1 MNLSTIAWIT
11 LFVPLVAAA
20 LILFVTRASK
30 PLAAGLAILSAL
42 MTTIGGWI
50 LFAKSADG
58 VYHGFNWVDFGQALS
73 IPFDL
78 ALDPLSRTMLVV
90 VTTIAPIVFI
100 YSIGYMKEEVGYWR
114 FFAGLALFLFSM
126 LGIVLANNLVMMFI
140 FWELVGV
147 SSYILIGHYFHKASA
162 ADAAKQ
168 AFLVNRIGDFGFMLG
183 ILLFWIATGGP
194 EGGTFNFAA
203 INHPAPI
210 FVQNPALLAVAVIL
224 IFCGTVGKS
233 AQFPLHVW
241 LPNSMEGPTPVSSL
255 LHAAT
260 MVAAGVYLLA
270 RIFPILSSSPEASEI
285 VAWTGAITALGAGI
299 LATQQDDIK
308 GILAYSTISQL
319 GYMVTGAGLAV
330 SAALPMFHLFTH
342 AFFKCLLFLTAGS
355 VILGMHH
362 EQNIWKMGGLKGKM
376 PITFLTYCCGM
387 LALSGCPFFSG
398 HYSKDLIMACS
409 WEHHRA
415 IFWVVVIAAG
425 LTPFYMMRQA
435 MVVFFGKPRS
445 EHSEHAH
452 ESPLVMTIPLIL
464 LAIPAVVAGYPF
476 FEHLF
481 FHEIGSLAEPEVP
494 SFVPNIFL
502 GVFLAGLALAFVL
515 YRNVEKDPIRIPFLE
530 NRFYIDD
537 LYFWIVRV
545 IQGGFARICS
555 FTDRWFIDGILV
567 RGSATLVW
575 TIGFALRFL
584 QLGNIQAYA
593 LFFGIGVVGLIYLL
607 LHVR

>member
-1 MNLSTIAWIT
+1 MHLSTVAWIT
-11 LFVPLVAAA
+11 LTVPLVAAA
-20 LILFVTRASK
+20 LVLLVTRTSK

-42 MTTIGGWI
+42 ITCAGGWT
-50 LFAKSADG
+50 LFVTGAEG
-58 VYHGFNWVDFGQALS
+58 VYHGFNWVDFGQTFS

-126 LGIVLANNLVMMFI
+126 LGIVLADNLVMMFI

-147 SSYILIGHYFHKASA
+147 SSYILIGHYFHKDSA

-183 ILLFWIATGGP
+183 ILLFWVST
-194 EGGTFNFAA
+194 GTFSFSALNNSAGIF
-203 INHPAPI
+203 IEHPT
-210 FVQNPALLAVAVIL
+210 LLGVACVL

-270 RIFPILSSSPEASEI
+270 RIFPILSASPDASEV

-319 GYMVTGAGLAV
+319 GV

-355 VILGMHH
+355 VIIGMHH
-362 EQNIWKMGGLKGKM
+362 EQNIWKMGGLKNKM

-409 WEHHRA
+409 WEHHRG
-415 IFWVVVIAAG
+415 IFWVVVIAAA

-435 MVVFFGKPRS
+435 LVVFFGSPRGD
-445 EHSEHAH
+445 HARKAH
-452 ESPLVMTIPLIL
+452 ESPLVMLIPLIL
-464 LAIPAVVAGYPF
+464 LAIPAVIAGYPF
-476 FEHLF
+476 VEHAF
-481 FHEIGSLAEPEVP
+481 FHEIGSLAEPDVP
-494 SFVPNIFL
+494 GFVSWIFL
-502 GVFLAGLALAFVL
+502 AAFLIGLGLAFAI
-515 YRNVEKDPIRIPFLE
+515 YRKVGEKDPIRIPAFE

-537 LYFWIVRV
+537 FYFWIVRC
-545 IQGGFARICS
+545 IQGGFARLCS
-555 FTDRWFIDGILV
+555 FIDRWFIDGILV
-567 RGSATLVW
+567 RGSATVVW
-575 TIGFALRFL
+575 TLGFALRFL
-584 QLGNIQAYA
+584 QVGNLQAYA
-593 LFFGIGVVGLIYLL
+593 FFFGAGVVGLIYLL
-607 LHVR
+607 LNVR

>member
-1 MNLSTIAWIT
+1 MQLTTIAWIT
-11 LFVPLVAAA
+11 LFAPLVAAA
-20 LILFVTRASK
+20 LILLVTRTNK

-42 MTTIGGWI
+42 ITTVGGYI
-50 LFAKSADG
+50 LFFRSAEG
-58 VYHGFNWVDFGQALS
+58 TYHGFNWADFGQAFS

-78 ALDPLSRTMLVV
+78 AFDPLSRTMLVV
-90 VTTIAPIVFI
+90 VTTISPIVFI
-100 YSIGYMKEEVGYWR
+100 YSIGYMREEVGFWR

-126 LGIVLANNLVMMFI
+126 LGIVMANNLVMMFI

-147 SSYILIGHYFHKASA
+147 SSYILIGHYFQKDSA

-183 ILLFWIATGGP
+183 ILLFWVST
-194 EGGTFNFAA
+194 GTFTFSG
-203 INHPAPI
+203 INGASQV
-210 FVQNPALLAVAVIL
+210 FVQHPTLLGVACVL

-270 RIFPILSSSPEASEI
+270 RIFPILSTSPGACEV
-285 VAWTGAITALGAGI
+285 VAVTGAITALGAGI

-319 GYMVTGAGLAV
+319 GYMVAGAGLAV

-362 EQNIWKMGGLKGKM
+362 EQNIWQMGGLKNKM

-387 LALSGCPFFSG
+387 LALSGCYFFSG

-409 WEHHRA
+409 WEHHHVV
-415 IFWVVVIAAG
+415 FWLLVVAAA
-425 LTPFYMMRQA
+425 LTPFYMTRQA
-435 MVVFFGKPRS
+435 LVVFFGKPRS
-445 EHSEHAH
+445 EHANKAH
-452 ESPLVMTIPLIL
+452 ESPAVMTIPLVL
-464 LAIPAVVAGYPF
+464 LAIPAVCAGYPF
-476 FEHLF
+476 VEHFF
-481 FHEIGSLAEPEVP
+481 FHEIGTLAEPEVP
-494 SFVPNIFL
+494 HWVEIAFGAAFFI
-502 GVFLAGLALAFVL
+502 GIGAAALI
-515 YRNVEKDPIRIPFLE
+515 YRNVGEKDPIRIPCFEHL
-530 NRFYIDD
+530 FYIPDF
-537 LYFWIVRV
+537 YQWIVDR
-545 IQGGFARICS
+545 IQGGFAKLCFFI
-555 FTDRWFIDGILV
+555 DRWFIDGILV
-567 RGSATLVW
+567 RGSATAVW
-575 TIGFALRFL
+575 TLGFAFRFL
-584 QLGNIQAYA
+584 QVGNIQAYA
-593 LFFGIGVVGLIYLL
+593 LFFGAGVVGIIYLL
-607 LHVR
+607 LTIR

>member
-1 MNLSTIAWIT
+1 MHLSTVAWIT
-11 LFVPLVAAA
+11 LVVPLVAAA
-20 LILFVTRASK
+20 LILLVTRTSK

-42 MTTIGGWI
+42 IACAGGWI
-50 LFAKSADG
+50 LFLGNAEG
-58 VYHGFNWVDFGQALS
+58 TFLGFNWIDFGNAFS
-73 IPFDL
+73 IPFAL

-90 VTTIAPIVFI
+90 VTTISPLVFI
-100 YSIGYMKEEVGYWR
+100 YSIGYMREEEGFWR

-126 LGIVLANNLVMMFI
+126 LGIVLADNLVMMFI

-147 SSYILIGHYFHKASA
+147 SSYILIGHYFGKDSA

-183 ILLFWIATGGP
+183 ILLFWVATG
-194 EGGTFNFAA
+194 TFTFAG
-203 INHPAPI
+203 INGAAGV
-210 FVQNPALLAVAVIL
+210 FVQNPTLLGIACVL

-270 RIFPILSSSPEASEI
+270 RIFPILSASPGACEV
-285 VAWTGAITALGAGI
+285 VAVTGAITALGAGI

-319 GYMVTGAGLAV
+319 GYMVAGAGLAV

-355 VILGMHH
+355 VIIGMHH
-362 EQNIWKMGGLKGKM
+362 EQNIWQMGGLGKKM
-376 PITFLTYCCGM
+376 PVTFLTYLCGM
-387 LALSGCPFFSG
+387 LALSGCFFFSG

-409 WEHHRA
+409 YEHHRTV
-415 IFWVVVIAAG
+415 FWMLVVAAA
-425 LTPFYMMRQA
+425 LTPFYMTRQA

-445 EHSEHAH
+445 EHARHAH
-452 ESPLVMTIPLIL
+452 ESPLVMLVPLIL
-464 LAIPAVVAGYPF
+464 LAIPAVCAGYPF
-476 FEHLF
+476 VEHYF

-494 SFVPNIFL
+494 HFVEIVFAAAFFL
-502 GVFLAGLALAFVL
+502 GLGAAALI

-530 NRFYIDD
+530 HRFYIDD

-545 IQGGFARICS
+545 IQGGIARLFS
-555 FTDRWFIDGILV
+555 FIDRWFIDGILV
-567 RGSATLVW
+567 RGSATVVW
-575 TIGFALRFL
+575 TVGFALRFL
-584 QLGNIQAYA
+584 QVGNIQAYA
-593 LFFGIGVVGLIYLL
+593 FFFGAGVVGLIYLL
-607 LHVR
+607 LTVK

>member
-1 MNLSTIAWIT
+1 MHLSTIAWIT
-11 LFVPLVAAA
+11 LTVPLVAAA
-20 LILFVTRASK
+20 LILLVTRTSK

-42 MTTIGGWI
+42 ITAVGGWT
-50 LFAKSADG
+50 LFLGEAEG
-58 VYHGFNWVDFGQALS
+58 TFQGFNWIDFEHAFS
-73 IPFDL
+73 IPFAL

-100 YSIGYMKEEVGYWR
+100 YSLGYMKEEEGYWR
-114 FFAGLALFLFSM
+114 YFAGLALFLFSM
-126 LGIVLANNLVMMFI
+126 LGIVLADNLVMMFI

-147 SSYILIGHYFHKASA
+147 SSYILIGHYFRKESA

-183 ILLFWIATGGP
+183 ILLFWIATGTFTF
-194 EGGTFNFAA
+194 GG
-203 INHPAPI
+203 INESSAVFI
-210 FVQNPALLAVAVIL
+210 QNPTLLGIACVL

-270 RIFPILSSSPEASEI
+270 RIFPILSSSPGACEV
-285 VAWTGAITALGAGI
+285 VAVTGAITALGAGI

-319 GYMVTGAGLAV
+319 GYMVAGAGLAV

-362 EQNIWKMGGLKGKM
+362 EQNIWKMGGLKNKM
-376 PITFLTYCCGM
+376 PVTFLTYCCGM
-387 LALSGCPFFSG
+387 LALSGCFFFSG

-409 WEHHRA
+409 WEHHRTV
-415 IFWVVVIAAG
+415 FWLLVVAAA
-425 LTPFYMMRQA
+425 LTPFYMTRQA
-435 MVVFFGKPRS
+435 LVVFFGKPRS
-445 EHSEHAH
+445 EHAKKAH
-452 ESPLVMTIPLIL
+452 ESPVVMTIPLVL
-464 LAIPAVVAGYPF
+464 LAIPAVCAGYPF
-476 FEHLF
+476 VEHFF
-481 FHEIGSLAEPEVP
+481 FHSIGTLAEPEVP
-494 SFVPNIFL
+494 HWVEIVFGAAFFVGI
-502 GVFLAGLALAFVL
+502 GAAALI
-515 YRNVEKDPIRIPFLE
+515 YRNVGEKDPIRIPLLE
-530 NRFYIDD
+530 HRFYIDD

-545 IQGGFARICS
+545 IQGGIARIFS
-555 FTDRWFIDGILV
+555 FIDRWFIDGILV
-567 RGSATLVW
+567 RGSATVVW
-575 TIGFALRFL
+575 TLGFSLRFL
-584 QLGNIQAYA
+584 QVGNLQAYA
-593 LFFGIGVVGLIYLL
+593 FFFGAGVVGLIYLL
-607 LHVR
+607 LTVK

>member
-1 MNLSTIAWIT
+1 MHLSTVAWIT
-11 LFVPLVAAA
+11 LVVPLVAAA
-20 LILFVTRASK
+20 LILLVTRTSK

-42 MTTIGGWI
+42 IACAGGWI
-50 LFAKSADG
+50 LFLSRAEG
-58 VYHGFNWVDFGQALS
+58 TFLGFNWVDFGQAFS
-73 IPFDL
+73 IPFAL

-90 VTTIAPIVFI
+90 VTTISPLVFI
-100 YSIGYMKEEVGYWR
+100 YSIGYMREEEGFWR

-126 LGIVLANNLVMMFI
+126 LGIVLADNLVMMFI

-147 SSYILIGHYFHKASA
+147 SSYILIGHYFRKDSA

-183 ILLFWIATGGP
+183 ILLFWVATGTFTF
-194 EGGTFNFAA
+194 GGINGAA
-203 INHPAPI
+203 GI
-210 FVQNPALLAVAVIL
+210 FVQNPTLLGIACVL

-270 RIFPILSSSPEASEI
+270 RIFPILSASPGACEV
-285 VAWTGAITALGAGI
+285 VAMTGAITALGAGI

-319 GYMVTGAGLAV
+319 GYMVAGAGLAV

-362 EQNIWKMGGLKGKM
+362 EQNIWQMGGLGKKM
-376 PITFLTYCCGM
+376 PVTFLTYLCGM
-387 LALSGCPFFSG
+387 LALSGCFFFSG

-409 WEHHRA
+409 YEHHRTV
-415 IFWVVVIAAG
+415 FWLLVVAAA
-425 LTPFYMMRQA
+425 LTPFYMTRQA

-445 EHSEHAH
+445 EHAKHAH
-452 ESPLVMTIPLIL
+452 ESPLVMIVPLIL
-464 LAIPAVVAGYPF
+464 LAIPAVCAGYPF
-476 FEHLF
+476 VEHYF
-481 FHEIGSLAEPEVP
+481 FSQIGSLAEPEVP
-494 SFVPNIFL
+494 HFVEIVFAGAFFL
-502 GVFLAGLALAFVL
+502 GIGAAALI

-545 IQGGFARICS
+545 IQGGIARIFS
-555 FTDRWFIDGILV
+555 FIDRWFIDGILV
-567 RGSATLVW
+567 RGSATVVW
-575 TIGFALRFL
+575 TVGFALRFL
-584 QLGNIQAYA
+584 QVGNLQAYA
-593 LFFGIGVVGLIYLL
+593 FFFGAGVVGLIYLL
-607 LHVR
+607 LTVK

>member
-1 MNLSTIAWIT
+1 MHLSTVAWIT
-11 LFVPLVAAA
+11 LVVPLVAAA
-20 LILFVTRASK
+20 LILLVTRTSK

-42 MTTIGGWI
+42 IACAGGWI
-50 LFAKSADG
+50 LFLSRAEG
-58 VYHGFNWVDFGQALS
+58 TFLGFNWIDFGQAFS
-73 IPFDL
+73 IPFAL
-78 ALDPLSRTMLVV
+78 ALDPLSRTMLVI
-90 VTTIAPIVFI
+90 VTTISPLVFI
-100 YSIGYMKEEVGYWR
+100 YSIGYMREEEGFWR

-126 LGIVLANNLVMMFI
+126 LGIVLADNLVMMFI

-147 SSYILIGHYFHKASA
+147 SSYILIGHYFGKDSA

-183 ILLFWIATGGP
+183 ILLFWVATGTFTFAGIN
-194 EGGTFNFAA
+194 GTAGV
-203 INHPAPI
+203 
-210 FVQNPALLAVAVIL
+210 FVQNPTLLGIACVL

-270 RIFPILSSSPEASEI
+270 RIFPILSASPGACEV
-285 VAWTGAITALGAGI
+285 VAVTGAITALGAGI

-319 GYMVTGAGLAV
+319 GYMVAGAGLAV

-355 VILGMHH
+355 VIIGMHH
-362 EQNIWKMGGLKGKM
+362 EQNIWQMGGLGKKM
-376 PITFLTYCCGM
+376 PVTFLTYLCGM
-387 LALSGCPFFSG
+387 LALSGCFFFSG

-409 WEHHRA
+409 YEHHRTV
-415 IFWVVVIAAG
+415 FWMLVVAAA
-425 LTPFYMMRQA
+425 LTPFYMTRQA

-445 EHSEHAH
+445 EHARHAH
-452 ESPLVMTIPLIL
+452 ESPLVMLVPLIL
-464 LAIPAVVAGYPF
+464 LAIPAVCAGYPF
-476 FEHLF
+476 VEHYF

-494 SFVPNIFL
+494 HFVEIVFAAAFFL
-502 GVFLAGLALAFVL
+502 GLGAAALI

-530 NRFYIDD
+530 HRFYIDD

-545 IQGGFARICS
+545 IQGGIARLFS
-555 FTDRWFIDGILV
+555 FIDRWFIDGILV
-567 RGSATLVW
+567 RGSATVVW
-575 TIGFALRFL
+575 TVGSHVGF
-584 QLGNIQAYA
+584 G
-593 LFFGIGVVGLIYLL
+593 FGAGVVGLIYLL
-607 LHVR
+607 LTVK

>member
-20 LILFVTRASK
+20 LILLVTRASK

-42 MTTIGGWI
+42 ITTVGGWT

-58 VYHGFNWVDFGQALS
+58 IYHGFNWVDFGHALS

-90 VTTIAPIVFI
+90 VTTISPIVFI
-100 YSIGYMKEEVGYWR
+100 YSIGYMKEEVGFAR

-147 SSYILIGHYFHKASA
+147 SSYILIGHYYHKASA

-183 ILLFWIATGGP
+183 ILLFWIATGGL
-194 EGGTFNFAA
+194 EGGTFTFAA
-203 INHPAPI
+203 INHPQI
-210 FVQNPALLAVAVIL
+210 FVQNPTLLAVAVVL

-409 WEHHRA
+409 WEHHRG

-476 FEHLF
+476 FEHTF
-481 FHEIGSLAEPEVP
+481 FHEIGTLAEPEVP
-494 SFVPNIFL
+494 AYVPQVFL

-575 TIGFALRFL
+575 TVGFALRFL

>member
-1 MNLSTIAWIT
+1 MQLSTIAWIT
-11 LFVPLVAAA
+11 LFAPLVAAA
-20 LILFVTRASK
+20 IILLVTRTNK

-42 MTTIGGWI
+42 ITTVGGYTI
-50 LFAKSADG
+50 FFKGAEG
-58 VYHGFNWVDFGQALS
+58 IFHGFNWVDFGHSFS

-90 VTTIAPIVFI
+90 VTTISPIVFI
-100 YSIGYMKEEVGYWR
+100 YSIGYMREEVGFWR

-147 SSYILIGHYFHKASA
+147 SSYILIGHYFQKDSA

-183 ILLFWIATGGP
+183 ILLFWIST
-194 EGGTFNFAA
+194 GTFTFAG
-203 INHPAPI
+203 INGSAEV
-210 FVQNPALLAVAVIL
+210 FVQHPTLLGVACVL

-270 RIFPILSSSPEASEI
+270 RIFPILSASPEASEV

-355 VILGMHH
+355 VILAMHH
-362 EQNIWKMGGLKGKM
+362 EQNIWKMGGLWKKM
-376 PITFLTYCCGM
+376 PITLVTYLCGM
-387 LALSGCPFFSG
+387 LALSGCPGFSG

-425 LTPFYMMRQA
+425 LTPFYMARQA
-435 MVVFFGKPRS
+435 LVVFFGKTRS
-445 EHSEHAH
+445 EHAEHAH
-452 ESPLVMTIPLIL
+452 ESPLVMIIPLIL
-464 LAIPAVVAGYPF
+464 LAIPAVIAGYPF
-476 FEHLF
+476 FEHTF
-481 FHEIGSLAEPEVP
+481 FHQIGSLAEPEVP
-494 SFVPNIFL
+494 ASVPNVFL
-502 GVFLAGLALAFVL
+502 AVFLAGLGLAVAI
-515 YRNVEKDPIRIPFLE
+515 YSRAPEKDPIRIPCFEHL
-530 NRFYIDD
+530 FYIPDI
-537 LYFWIVRV
+537 YQWIVDR

-555 FTDRWFIDGILV
+555 FIDRWFIDGILV
-567 RGSATLVW
+567 RGSATAVW
-575 TIGFALRFL
+575 TLGFALRFL
-584 QLGNIQAYA
+584 QVGNIQAYA
-593 LFFGIGVVGLIYLL
+593 FFFGAGVVGLIYLL
-607 LHVR
+607 LTIR

>member
-1 MNLSTIAWIT
+1 MTLPTIAWIT
-11 LFVPLVAAA
+11 LYIPLVAAG
-20 LILFVTRASK
+20 LILLVTRTNKS
-30 PLAAGLAILSAL
+30 LAAGLAILSAL
-42 MTTIGGWI
+42 VTCAGGWI
-50 LFAKSADG
+50 LFAKGAEG
-58 VYHGFNWVDFGQALS
+58 IFHGFNWIDFGETFS

-100 YSIGYMKEEVGYWR
+100 YSLGYMKDEEGYWR
-114 FFAGLALFLFSM
+114 YFAGLALFLFSM

-147 SSYILIGHYFHKASA
+147 SSYILIGHYFRKDSA

-183 ILLFWIATGGP
+183 ILLFWISTGSFSFSAVNDSAGV
-194 EGGTFNFAA
+194 
-203 INHPAPI
+203 
-210 FVQNPALLAVAVIL
+210 FVQHPTLLAIACVL

-233 AQFPLHVW
+233 SQFPLHVW

-270 RIFPILSSSPEASEI
+270 RIFPILSASPEACEV
-285 VAWTGAITALGAGI
+285 VAVIGAITALGAGI

-319 GYMVTGAGLAV
+319 GYMVAGAGLAV

-362 EQNIWKMGGLKGKM
+362 EQNIWQMGGLKNKM
-376 PITFLTYCCGM
+376 PVTFLTYCCGM
-387 LALSGCPFFSG
+387 LALSGCYFFSG

-409 WEHHRA
+409 WEHHRVV
-415 IFWVVVIAAG
+415 FWLLVVAAG
-425 LTPFYMMRQA
+425 LTPFYMTRQA
-435 MVVFFGKPRS
+435 LVVFFGKPRS
-445 EHSEHAH
+445 EHAKNAH
-452 ESPLVMTIPLIL
+452 ESPAVMTIPLVL
-464 LAIPAVVAGYPF
+464 LAIPAVCAGYPF
-476 FEHLF
+476 VEHFF
-481 FHEIGSLAEPEVP
+481 FHEIGTLAEPNVP
-494 SFVPNIFL
+494 HWVEIAFGAAFFI
-502 GVFLAGLALAFVL
+502 GIGAAALI
-515 YRNVEKDPIRIPFLE
+515 YRNVGEKDPIRIPCFE

-537 LYFWIVRV
+537 FYFWIVRC
-545 IQGGFARICS
+545 IQGGFANICY
-555 FTDRWFIDGILV
+555 FIDRWFIDGILV
-567 RGSATLVW
+567 RGSATVVW
-575 TIGFALRFL
+575 TVGFALRFL
-584 QLGNIQAYA
+584 QVGNLQAYA
-593 LFFGIGVVGLIYLL
+593 FFFGAGVVGLIYLL
-607 LHVR
+607 LNAK

>member
-1 MNLSTIAWIT
+1 MTLPTIAWIT
-11 LFVPLVAAA
+11 LYIPLVAAG
-20 LILFVTRASK
+20 LILLVTRTNK

-42 MTTIGGWI
+42 VTCAGGWI
-50 LFAKSADG
+50 LFAKGAEG
-58 VYHGFNWVDFGQALS
+58 IFHGFNWIDFGETFS
-73 IPFDL
+73 ISFDL

-100 YSIGYMKEEVGYWR
+100 YSLGYMKDEEGYWR
-114 FFAGLALFLFSM
+114 YFAGLALFLFSM

-147 SSYILIGHYFHKASA
+147 SSYILIGHYFRKDSA

-183 ILLFWIATGGP
+183 ILLFWISTGSFSFSAVNDSAGV
-194 EGGTFNFAA
+194 
-203 INHPAPI
+203 
-210 FVQNPALLAVAVIL
+210 FVQHPTLLAIACVL

-233 AQFPLHVW
+233 SQFPLHVW

-270 RIFPILSSSPEASEI
+270 RIFPILSASPEACEV
-285 VAWTGAITALGAGI
+285 VAVIGAITALGAGI

-319 GYMVTGAGLAV
+319 GYMVAGAGLAV

-362 EQNIWKMGGLKGKM
+362 EQNIWQMGGLKNKM
-376 PITFLTYCCGM
+376 PVTFLTYCCGM
-387 LALSGCPFFSG
+387 LALSGCYFFSG

-409 WEHHRA
+409 WEHHRVV
-415 IFWVVVIAAG
+415 FWLLVVAAG
-425 LTPFYMMRQA
+425 LTPFYMTRQA
-435 MVVFFGKPRS
+435 LVVFFGKPRS
-445 EHSEHAH
+445 EHAKNAH
-452 ESPLVMTIPLIL
+452 ESPAVMTIPLVL
-464 LAIPAVVAGYPF
+464 LAIPAVCAGYPF
-476 FEHLF
+476 VEHFF
-481 FHEIGSLAEPEVP
+481 FHEIGTLAEPNVP
-494 SFVPNIFL
+494 HWVEIAFGAAFFI
-502 GVFLAGLALAFVL
+502 GIGAAALI
-515 YRNVEKDPIRIPFLE
+515 YRNVGEKDPIRIPCFE

-537 LYFWIVRV
+537 FYFWIVRC
-545 IQGGFARICS
+545 IQGGFANICY
-555 FTDRWFIDGILV
+555 FIDRWFIDGILV
-567 RGSATLVW
+567 RGSATVVW
-575 TIGFALRFL
+575 TVGFALRFL
-584 QLGNIQAYA
+584 QVGNLQAYA
-593 LFFGIGVVGLIYLL
+593 FFFGAGVVGLIYLL
-607 LHVR
+607 LNAK

>member
-1 MNLSTIAWIT
+1 MHLSTIAWIT
-11 LFVPLVAAA
+11 LVVPLVAAA
-20 LILFVTRASK
+20 LIVLVTRTSK

-42 MTTIGGWI
+42 ITFVGGWT
-50 LFAKSADG
+50 LFVSG
-58 VYHGFNWVDFGQALS
+58 VSGDFLGFNWIDFGDAFS
-73 IPFDL
+73 IPFGL

-100 YSIGYMKEEVGYWR
+100 YSLGYMKDEEGYWR
-114 FFAGLALFLFSM
+114 YFAGLALFLFSM
-126 LGIVLANNLVMMFI
+126 LGIVLADNLVMMFI

-147 SSYILIGHYFHKASA
+147 SSYILIGHYFRKDSA

-183 ILLFWIATGGP
+183 ILLFWVSTGSFKFSALNDSAGM
-194 EGGTFNFAA
+194 
-203 INHPAPI
+203 
-210 FVQNPALLAVAVIL
+210 FVQHPTLLGVACVL

-270 RIFPILSSSPEASEI
+270 RIFPILSVSPEASEV
-285 VAWTGAITALGAGI
+285 VAVTGAITALGAGI

-319 GYMVTGAGLAV
+319 GYMVAGAGLAV

-362 EQNIWKMGGLKGKM
+362 EQNIWKMGGLKNKM

-387 LALSGCPFFSG
+387 LALSGCYFFSG

-415 IFWVVVIAAG
+415 VFWMLVVAAA
-425 LTPFYMMRQA
+425 LTPFYMTRQA
-435 MVVFFGKPRS
+435 LVVFFGKPRS
-445 EHSEHAH
+445 EHAKHAH
-452 ESPLVMTIPLIL
+452 ESPLVMLIPLIL
-464 LAIPAVVAGYPF
+464 LAIPAVIAGYPF
-476 FEHLF
+476 VEHIF
-481 FHEIGSLAEPEVP
+481 FHEIGSLAEPEIP
-494 SFVPNIFL
+494 HFIEIIFGAAFFL
-502 GVFLAGLALAFVL
+502 GIGAAALI
-515 YRNVEKDPIRIPFLE
+515 YRKVGEKDPIRIPAFE

-537 LYFWIVRV
+537 FYFWIVRC
-545 IQGGFARICS
+545 IQGGFARLCS
-555 FTDRWFIDGILV
+555 FLDRWFIDGILV
-567 RGSATLVW
+567 RGSATVVW
-575 TIGFALRFL
+575 TLGFALRFL
-584 QLGNIQAYA
+584 QVGNLQAYA
-593 LFFGIGVVGLIYLL
+593 FFFGAGVVGLIYLL
-607 LHVR
+607 INVR

>member
-1 MNLSTIAWIT
+1 MTLPTIAWIT
-11 LFVPLVAAA
+11 LFIPLVAAA
-20 LILFVTRASK
+20 LIILVTRTNK

-42 MTTIGGWI
+42 VTCAGGWT
-50 LFAKSADG
+50 LFAKGAEG
-58 VYHGFNWVDFGQALS
+58 TFHGFNWVDFGDFFS

-100 YSIGYMKEEVGYWR
+100 YSLGYMKDEEGYWR
-114 FFAGLALFLFSM
+114 YFAGLALFLFSM
-126 LGIVLANNLVMMFI
+126 LGIVLSNNLVMMFI

-147 SSYILIGHYFHKASA
+147 SSYILIGHYFRKDSA

-183 ILLFWIATGGP
+183 ILLFWISTGSFSFSAVNDSAGV
-194 EGGTFNFAA
+194 
-203 INHPAPI
+203 
-210 FVQNPALLAVAVIL
+210 FVQHPTLLAIACVL

-233 AQFPLHVW
+233 SQFPLHVW

-270 RIFPILSSSPEASEI
+270 RIFPILSASPEACEV
-285 VAWTGAITALGAGI
+285 VAVIGAITALGAGI

-319 GYMVTGAGLAV
+319 GYMVAGAGLAV

-362 EQNIWKMGGLKGKM
+362 EQNIWQMGGLKNKM
-376 PITFLTYCCGM
+376 PVTFLTYCCGM
-387 LALSGCPFFSG
+387 LALSGCYFFSG

-409 WEHHRA
+409 WEHHRVV
-415 IFWVVVIAAG
+415 FWLLVVAAG
-425 LTPFYMMRQA
+425 LTPFYMTRQA
-435 MVVFFGKPRS
+435 LVVFFGKPRS
-445 EHSEHAH
+445 EHAKNAH
-452 ESPLVMTIPLIL
+452 ESPAVMTIPLVL
-464 LAIPAVVAGYPF
+464 LAIPAVCAGYPF
-476 FEHLF
+476 VEHFF
-481 FHEIGSLAEPEVP
+481 FHEIGTLAEPNVP
-494 SFVPNIFL
+494 HWVEIAFGAAFFI
-502 GVFLAGLALAFVL
+502 GIGAAALI
-515 YRNVEKDPIRIPFLE
+515 YRNVGEKDPIRIPCFE

-537 LYFWIVRV
+537 FYFWIVRC
-545 IQGGFARICS
+545 IQGGFANICY
-555 FTDRWFIDGILV
+555 FIDRWFIDGILV
-567 RGSATLVW
+567 RGSATVVW
-575 TIGFALRFL
+575 TVGFALRFL
-584 QLGNIQAYA
+584 QVGNLQAYA
-593 LFFGIGVVGLIYLL
+593 FFFGAGVVGLIYLL
-607 LHVR
+607 LNAK

>member
-1 MNLSTIAWIT
+1 MNVSTIAWIT
-11 LFVPLVAAA
+11 LSAPILAAA
-20 LILFVTRASK
+20 LILLVTRKSK

-42 MTTIGGWI
+42 ITCAGGWI
-50 LFAKSADG
+50 LFSRGATGDFL
-58 VYHGFNWVDFGQALS
+58 GFNWVDLGASFQ
-73 IPFDL
+73 IPIGI
-78 ALDPLSRTMLVV
+78 ALDPLSRTMLVI
-90 VTTIAPIVFI
+90 VTTIAPLVFI
-100 YSIGYMKEEVGYWR
+100 YSIGYMKDEEGYWR
-114 FFAGLALFLFSM
+114 YFAGLALFLFSM

-147 SSYILIGHYFHKASA
+147 SSYILIGHYFRKDSA

-183 ILLFWIATGGP
+183 ILLFWIST
-194 EGGTFNFAA
+194 GTFSFSALNSSAGV
-203 INHPAPI
+203 
-210 FVQNPALLAVAVIL
+210 FVQHPALLGVACVL

-270 RIFPILSSSPEASEI
+270 RIFPILSASPGACEV

-362 EQNIWKMGGLKGKM
+362 EQNIWKMGGLLKKM
-376 PITFLTYCCGM
+376 PVTFITYCCGM

-409 WEHHRA
+409 WEHHRG

-425 LTPFYMMRQA
+425 LTPFYMTRQA
-435 MVVFFGKPRS
+435 MVVFFGKART

-452 ESPLVMTIPLIL
+452 ESPLVMIIPLIL
-464 LAIPAVVAGYPF
+464 LAIPAVCAGYAPV
-476 FEHLF
+476 EHFF

-494 SFVPNIFL
+494 SFVPTIFMAA
-502 GVFLAGLALAFVL
+502 FLAGLGLAFL
-515 YRNVEKDPIRIPFLE
+515 IYRNVEKDPVRIPFLAQ
-530 NRFYIDD
+530 RFYIDD

-545 IQGGFARICS
+545 IQGGFARLCS
-555 FTDRWFIDGILV
+555 FIDRWFIDGILV
-567 RGSATLVW
+567 QGSATFIW

-593 LFFGIGVVGLIYLL
+593 FFFGAGVIGLIYLIL
-607 LHVR
+607 NVR

>member
-1 MNLSTIAWIT
+1 MHLSTVAWIT
-11 LFVPLVAAA
+11 LVVPLLAAA
-20 LILFVTRASK
+20 MILLVTRTSK

-42 MTTIGGWI
+42 ITCAGGWT
-50 LFAKSADG
+50 LFISG
-58 VYHGFNWVDFGQALS
+58 VSGDFLGFNWIDFGDAFS
-73 IPFDL
+73 IPFGL

-100 YSIGYMKEEVGYWR
+100 YSLGYMKDEEGYWR
-114 FFAGLALFLFSM
+114 YFAGLSLFLFSM
-126 LGIVLANNLVMMFI
+126 LGIVLADNLVMMFI

-147 SSYILIGHYFHKASA
+147 SSYILIGHYFRKDSA

-183 ILLFWIATGGP
+183 ILLFWVSTGS
-194 EGGTFNFAA
+194 FNFSALNDSA
-203 INHPAPI
+203 GM
-210 FVQNPALLAVAVIL
+210 FVQHPVLLGVACVL

-270 RIFPILSSSPEASEI
+270 RIFPILSASPEASEI

-362 EQNIWKMGGLKGKM
+362 EQNIWKMGGLKNKM

-409 WEHHRA
+409 WEHHRG

-435 MVVFFGKPRS
+435 LVVFFGTPRS
-445 EHSEHAH
+445 EHSSKAH
-452 ESPLVMTIPLIL
+452 ESPLVMLVPLVL
-464 LAIPAVVAGYPF
+464 LAIPAVIAGYPF
-476 FEHLF
+476 VEHTF

-494 SFVPNIFL
+494 GFVSWIFL
-502 GVFLAGLALAFVL
+502 AAFLIGLGLAFAI
-515 YRNVEKDPIRIPFLE
+515 YRKVGEKDPIRIPAFE

-537 LYFWIVRV
+537 FYFWIVRR
-545 IQGGFARICS
+545 IQGGFASLCS
-555 FTDRWFIDGILV
+555 FIDRWFIDGILV
-567 RGSATLVW
+567 RGSATVVW

-584 QLGNIQAYA
+584 QVGNLQAYA
-593 LFFGIGVVGLIYLL
+593 FFFGAGVVGLIYLL
-607 LHVR
+607 LNVR